1 MVIDLRSPDCVFGRE
16 GSFVKYKLGED
27 DIFDEVEAD
36 ELDDLEEEEEEEEEE
51 EGEEGEEGEEN
62 EGGDSPIDQ
71 YSSPFSD
78 PLEED

>member
-36 ELDDLEEEEEEEEEE
+36 ELDDLEEEGEEEEEE
-51 EGEEGEEGEEN
+51 N
-62 EGGDSPIDQ
+62 EGGNSPIDQ
-71 YSSPFSD
+71 DCSPFSD